1 MASAFLTINT
11 VPDKIENV
19 LEDIKKIDGVEEAHM
34 LYGIY
39 DIIAKVNA
47 TNIKELR
54 ELILKI
60 RKMSNISFTSI
71 QLVINNEQQTQS
83 NLDLNLLSVSPIFH

>member
-1 MASAFLTINT
+1 MVKAFLTINT

-19 LEDIKKIDGVEEAHM
+19 LENIKKIDGVEEAHM

-39 DIIAKVNA
+39 DIIAKVGA
-47 TNIKELR
+47 PNIKELR

-60 RKMSNISFTSI
+60 RKMSNTSFTSI
-71 QLVINNEQQTQS
+71 QLVINNEQKTQV
-83 NLDLNLLSVSPIFH
+83 NLDLNPLSVSPIFQ

>member
-1 MASAFLTINT
+1 MVRAFLTLNT

-39 DIIAKVNA
+39 DIIVKVRA

-71 QLVINNEQQTQS
+71 QLVINNDPQTQV
-83 NLDLNLLSVSPIFH
+83 NLDLNPFSVSPIFQ

>member
-1 MASAFLTINT
+1 MVRAFLTINT

-19 LEDIKKIDGVEEAHM
+19 LEDIKKIDGVEETHM

-39 DIIAKVNA
+39 DIIAKVRA
-47 TNIKELR
+47 ANIKELR

-60 RKMSNISFTSI
+60 RKMSDISFTSI
-71 QLVINNEQQTQS
+71 QLVINNEQQTQV
-83 NLDLNLLSVSPIFH
+83 NLNLNSLSVSSFFQ

>member
-1 MASAFLTINT
+1 MVKAFLTINT

-39 DIIAKVNA
+39 DIIAKVGA
-47 TNIKELR
+47 PNIKELR

-60 RKMSNISFTSI
+60 RKMSNTSFTSI
-71 QLVINNEQQTQS
+71 QLVINNEQKTQV
-83 NLDLNLLSVSPIFH
+83 NLDLNPLSVSPIFQ